1 MIDIFFTAN
10 AIVYVCYLTISVENI
25 PKSLSIYLVQF
36 VARLPPVNI
45 AFDMLFNKLTR
56 I

>member
-10 AIVYVCYLTISVENI
+10 AIVCYLTISVENI
-25 PKSLSIYLVQF
+25 PKSFSIYLVQF
-36 VARLPPVNI
+36 VARPPPVNI